1 MSRAIPPRRK
11 KARLG
16 QHELR
21 DPFVLDRIA
30 EFIHVRPGDRV
41 IEIGPGG
48 GALTR
53 VLARSLGEAGRLT
66 ALEIDARLA
75 AELREEFAA
84 APNVSIL
91 EADAL
96 KFDFSSLLG
105 GEGGSTRLVGNLPY
119 YAATAIL
126 LRLLESRE
134 DIEDIVVMVQK
145 EVADR
150 IAARPGSKSYGT
162 LSLAVQLWCGV
173 ELGFDVDPSA
183 FSPRPKVV
191 STVLRLR
198 PQARPRAPVGDPAFF
213 ERLVRAAF
221 AQRRK
226 TLLNNL
232 KSYFGGEAMRVNEAL
247 AGCEIDPARR
257 AETLSLE
264 EFARLSEILGR
275 FLKD

>member
-11 KARLG
+11 RARLG

-105 GEGGSTRLVGNLPY
+105 GGGANRLVGNLPY

-134 DIEDIVVMVQK
+134 DIEDIVVMIQK
-145 EVADR
+145 EVAER
-150 IAARPGSKSYGT
+150 IAARAGSKAYGT

-173 ELGFDVDPSA
+173 EPGFDVDPSA

-191 STVLRLR
+191 STVLRLI
-198 PQARPRAPVGDPAFF
+198 PQARPRAPVSDPAFF
-213 ERLVRAAF
+213 ERVVRAAF

-232 KSYFGGEAMRVNEAL
+232 KSHFEALRVNEVL

-264 EFARLSEILGR
+264 EFANLSNKLGR
-275 FLKD
+275 ILKD

>member
-1 MSRAIPPRRK
+1 MSRAIPPSRK
-11 KARLG
+11 MARLG

-75 AELREEFAA
+75 AELREDLPA

-105 GEGGSTRLVGNLPY
+105 GGGANRLVGNLPY

-134 DIEDIVVMVQK
+134 DIEDIVVMIQK
-145 EVADR
+145 EVAER
-150 IAARPGSKSYGT
+150 IAARAGSKAYGT

-173 ELGFDVDPSA
+173 EPSFDVDPSA

-191 STVLRLR
+191 STVLRLI

-213 ERLVRAAF
+213 ERVVRAAF

-232 KSYFGGEAMRVNEAL
+232 KSHFEALRVNEVL

-264 EFARLSEILGR
+264 EFANLSNKLGR
-275 FLKD
+275 ILKD

>member
-1 MSRAIPPRRK
+1 MSRAIPPRCK

-41 IEIGPGG
+41 IEIGPGR

-53 VLARSLGEAGRLT
+53 VLARPLGEAGRLT

-84 APNVSIL
+84 EPNVSIL

-96 KFDFSSLLG
+96 KFDFSSLR
-105 GEGGSTRLVGNLPY
+105 GEGAIRLVGNLPY

-126 LRLLESRE
+126 LRLIESRE

-145 EVADR
+145 EVAER
-150 IAARPGSKSYGT
+150 IAARPGSKAYGT

-173 ELGFDVDPSA
+173 EPGFDVDPST
-183 FSPRPKVV
+183 FSPRPKVF
-191 STVLRLR
+191 STVLRLL
-198 PQARPRAPVGDPAFF
+198 PQAQPRASIGDPAFF
-213 ERLVRAAF
+213 ERVVRAAF

-232 KSYFGGEAMRVNEAL
+232 KSHFSGEEEGVNEAL
-247 AGCEIDPARR
+247 AGCDIDPVRR

-264 EFARLSEILGR
+264 EFANLSEKLGR
-275 FLKD
+275 ILKD

>member
-1 MSRAIPPRRK
+1 M
-11 KARLG
+11 
-16 QHELR
+16 
-21 DPFVLDRIA
+21 
-30 EFIHVRPGDRV
+30 
-41 IEIGPGG
+41 
-48 GALTR
+48 
-53 VLARSLGEAGRLT
+53 
-66 ALEIDARLA
+66 
-75 AELREEFAA
+75 
-84 APNVSIL
+84 
-91 EADAL
+91 

-105 GEGGSTRLVGNLPY
+105 GGGANRLVGNLPY

-134 DIEDIVVMVQK
+134 DIEDIVVMIQK
-145 EVADR
+145 EVAER
-150 IAARPGSKSYGT
+150 IAARAGSKAYGT

-173 ELGFDVDPSA
+173 EPSFDVDPSA

-191 STVLRLR
+191 STVLRLI

-213 ERLVRAAF
+213 ERVVRAAF

-232 KSYFGGEAMRVNEAL
+232 KSHFEALRVNEVL

-264 EFARLSEILGR
+264 EFANLSNKLGR
-275 FLKD
+275 ILKD

>member
-11 KARLG
+11 RARLG

-191 STVLRLR
+191 STVLRLI

-213 ERLVRAAF
+213 ERVVRAAF

-232 KSYFGGEAMRVNEAL
+232 KSHFEALRVNEVL

-264 EFARLSEILGR
+264 EFANLSNKLGR
-275 FLKD
+275 ILKD